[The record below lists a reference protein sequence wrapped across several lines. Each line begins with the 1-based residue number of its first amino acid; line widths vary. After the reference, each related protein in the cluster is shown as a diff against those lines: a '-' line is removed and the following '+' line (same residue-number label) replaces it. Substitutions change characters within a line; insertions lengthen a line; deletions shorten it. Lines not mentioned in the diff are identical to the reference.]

1 MWLDRSER
9 EFYCASGMEMVKA
22 LVGACC
28 AWVTIPVTLSIQ
40 ELGPLPVVQP
50 EVYLSPSGKMELAI
64 DPRTR
69 DGRGAAELR
78 LARGGALV
86 WERTCD
92 VTPVEARVFED
103 GSVVG
108 CAYPGDLVLLF
119 LAPDGGER
127 ARVVVERRTRLVHGA
142 PQPDV
147 LALDVRRAPGSVTFR
162 LSDGCDRHF
171 SIDGVELAPPP
182 TGRPVE
188 PGLVRKPTH
197 LLPPPERPL
206 ELIELARVTLLFT
219 PSRTSQQAS
228 LVRLAPRTGTITIH
242 EGSNGALHVF
252 GADGRRRRLYLPAL
266 ADPVNYR
273 PYDQIDVDPEG
284 NMHAYNSKGRL
295 SFGPQGERLGFEPL
309 DVPLGQG
316 AQYFFLPSGAR
327 WRIELDRLTLERSG
341 EADLVVERSAEGR
354 WFRCLQSAAVSPDGV
369 LSVVDDGY
377 GVKAND
383 TAILL
388 QAFDPD
394 GRPRASLPLSGFS
407 HLPLAAKRGECAV
420 LDETSRVLLVLATD
434 GSHSGRALLPQAI
447 TSLGPITYSPD
458 GSELWLVDHDFVLHR
473 FELRWK

>member
-1 MWLDRSER
+1 MSL
-9 EFYCASGMEMVKA
+9 AIVTTLA
-22 LVGACC
+22 LVSRALAPG
-28 AWVTIPVTLSIQ
+28 PQ
-40 ELGPLPVVQP
+40 LGPPSIVQP
-50 EVYLSPSGKMELAI
+50 EVYLSPSGKLELAV
-64 DPRTR
+64 DPLTR
-69 DGRGAAELR
+69 AGRGAAGLR
-78 LARGGALV
+78 LAWDGELV

-127 ARVVVERRTRLVHGA
+127 ARFVVERKTRLVHGA

-147 LALDVRRAPGSVTFR
+147 LALDVRRAPDSVTFR
-162 LSDGCDRHF
+162 LSDGRERHF
-171 SIDGVELAPPP
+171 SIDGVELAQPP

-188 PGLVRKPTH
+188 PGLVRRPAH
-197 LLPPPERPL
+197 LLPPPDRPL
-206 ELIELARVTLLFT
+206 ELVELARVALLFT
-219 PSRTSQQAS
+219 PTRTPTQVS
-228 LVRLAPRTGTITIH
+228 LTRLAPRTGTITIH

-252 GADGRRRRLYLPAL
+252 GADGRRERLCLPAPG
-266 ADPVNYR
+266 DPVNYR

-284 NMHAYNSKGRL
+284 NLHAYNSKGRL
-295 SFGPQGERLGFEPL
+295 TFGPQGERLGFEPL

-327 WRIELDRLTLERSG
+327 WRIELDRLTLERSA

-354 WFRCLQSAAVSPDGV
+354 WFLCLQSAAVSPDGV

-377 GVKAND
+377 GIRANHPD
-383 TAILL
+383 TSILL
-388 QAFDPD
+388 QVFDPD

-407 HLPLAAKRGECAV
+407 HLPLAAKRGESAV
-420 LDETSRVLLVLATD
+420 LNETSRELLVLATD
-434 GSHSGRALLPQAI
+434 GSYSGRAPMPAGLG
-447 TSLGPITYSPD
+447 SLGPITYSPD
-458 GSELWLVDHDFVLHR
+458 GTELWLVDRELVLHR